1 MLVGFLKFI
10 FWFFFISY
18 LIKLLTRLLAPIL
31 MKRFA
36 NKMHDR
42 FNQHYQHQK
51 QPPQNEGEVTIEKK
65 DHSINKKSENI
76 GEYVDF
82 EELE

>member
-1 MLVGFLKFI
+1 MGLLKFI

-18 LIKLLTRLLAPIL
+18 LIKILARLFAPIL

-36 NKMHDR
+36 NKMQDR
-42 FNQHYQHQK
+42 FNQHYQDQ
-51 QPPQNEGEVTIEKK
+51 QPPSQQEGEVTIEKT
-65 DHSINKKSENI
+65 HNSMKKKAGNI

-82 EELE
+82 EEVDEK

>member
-1 MLVGFLKFI
+1 MSFLRFI
-10 FWFFFISY
+10 LLFLIIYY
-18 LIKLLTRLLAPIL
+18 LFKVITRIFAPIL

-36 NKMHDR
+36 NKMQDR

-51 QPPQNEGEVTIEKK
+51 EPFQQEGEVTIEKT
-65 DHSINKKSENI
+65 HNSIKKQSKNI

-82 EELE
+82 EEVEE